1 MYWANFL
8 HIYQPP
14 TQTEEG
20 VRKAAGECYRKLVEI
35 LSRHQCARI
44 TLNINA
50 SLTEQ
55 LDRYGLHD
63 LIDGLRR
70 LRNGAR

>member
-14 TQTEEG
+14 TQSEEI
-20 VRKAAGECYRKLVEI
+20 VRKVTDECYRKLVQI
-35 LSRHQCARI
+35 LSQAPSARI

-50 SLTEQ
+50 
-55 LDRYGLHD
+55 R
-63 LIDGLRR
+63 
-70 LRNGAR
+70 

>member
-1 MYWANFL
+1 MPLVWANFL

-14 TQTEEG
+14 TQTREIVEK
-20 VRKAAGECYRKLVEI
+20 VTDECYRKLVAI
-35 LSRHQCARI
+35 LQRHPEAKV

-55 LDRYGLHD
+55 LDRYGL
-63 LIDGLRR
+63 GT
-70 LRNGAR
+70 